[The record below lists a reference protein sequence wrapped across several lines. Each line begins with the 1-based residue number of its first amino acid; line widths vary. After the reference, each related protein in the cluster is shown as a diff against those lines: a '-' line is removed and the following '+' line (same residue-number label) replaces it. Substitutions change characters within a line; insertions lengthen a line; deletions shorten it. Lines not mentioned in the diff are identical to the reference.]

1 MQKYLDGQE
10 GLSLS
15 VLLFRGGGDVNKLK
29 TGLKTRY
36 EVIIVPCFS
45 SPLNNNLHSGI
56 TPQNLKPVNLRLTP
70 SLPRPVFTPKV
81 KQTG

>member
-1 MQKYLDGQE
+1 MSLYRVLYFLGLLLVPTGGRSKYPDGQE

-29 TGLKTRY
+29 TAIKTRY

-45 SPLNNNLHSGI
+45 SP
-56 TPQNLKPVNLRLTP
+56 
-70 SLPRPVFTPKV
+70 
-81 KQTG
+81 